1 MEPGLMILI
10 MNILDGRVSSLMS
23 TVGTEDA
30 ILFIPLPIVNIK
42 YKL

>member
-1 MEPGLMILI
+1 MILI
-10 MNILDGRVSSLMS
+10 MNIFDGRVSSLMS